1 MTADR
6 PGEAFWATAPKAALD
21 ALSAPAERG
30 LSAAEATAR
39 RAHYGPNL
47 LHAGPTR
54 SSLSLFLGQFTNP
67 IVLVLVAASV
77 LSYFLGDRPTA
88 VIILVIVLASG
99 GLGFWQERSANDAV
113 AKLLA
118 IVQVHATVL
127 RDSQSVDIPA
137 ADIVP
142 GDILVLAAGDGIPAD
157 ALLLVSKDLYVDEST
172 LTGETFPVEKTPG
185 PVPPETPLANRTG
198 ALFMG
203 THVVS
208 GSARALVMRTG
219 TATEFGRVSQ
229 RLAQRTDE
237 PEFERGIRRFG
248 YFLVQVALVL
258 VMAIFAINVYLH
270 KPVLDSFLFSLALAI
285 GITPQL
291 LPAVISINLAHG
303 ARQMANV
310 RVIVKKLASIEN
322 FGSMT
327 VLCSDKTGTLTEGV
341 VHLKQALDPRGVD
354 SEDVHRWAYLNAHFQ
369 SGFTN
374 PIDDSICASASFDLS
389 EWRKLDEEP
398 YDFVRKRLSVLL
410 EHGGRR
416 VLVTKGA
423 LTKVL
428 AVSTQVR
435 MADGT
440 AHQLGEVAEA
450 VQTLYRDLSSQGFR
464 TLGVAVR
471 EDMAEDHIDKTDERE
486 MTFVGLLVL
495 FDPPKADAKA
505 AVAALSHL
513 GVTLKIITGDNA
525 LVAATSGRA
534 MGLLTPRVMTGGE
547 LTHLTDAA
555 IARRAPG
562 VDIFAEVEPNQKE
575 DILRAFRAAGE
586 VVGFL
591 GDGVNDAGALH
602 VADVGISVNTAVDV
616 AKEAASIVLL
626 DKDLSV
632 LARGVEEGRTTF
644 SNTLKY
650 VFMATSGNFGN
661 MFSMAGA
668 SLFLPFLPLLPTQIL
683 LLNLL
688 TDFPAMTISTDR
700 TDPELVDHPRRWNV
714 KFIRDFMLVFGPVS
728 SIMDYATFAILL
740 LVLHVDEIGF
750 RTGWFLE
757 SVCTAALIVLVI
769 RTRRPFWR
777 SRPGPWLVVATV
789 AVSAVAV
796 ALPFTPIGPLF
807 HFRPISSAFIAM
819 LVVIIAAYIVMVE
832 VAKQFFFRLAHSA
845 RLG

>member
-1 MTADR
+1 M
-6 PGEAFWATAPKAALD
+6 ESFWAVAPQAALD
-21 ALSAPAERG
+21 ALSTSADRG
-30 LSAAEATAR
+30 VSAAEAAAR
-39 RAHYGPNL
+39 RVRFGPNL
-47 LHAGPTR
+47 LHTAASRGN
-54 SSLSLFLGQFTNP
+54 LSLFLGQITNP

-77 LSYFLGDRPTA
+77 LSYFLGDRSTA
-88 VIILVIVLASG
+88 VIIIVIVLASS

-118 IVQVHATVL
+118 IVQVHTAVL
-127 RDSQSVDIPA
+127 RDGLRVDIPVT
-137 ADIVP
+137 DVVP
-142 GDILVLAAGDGIPAD
+142 GDILILAAGDGIAAD

-185 PVPPETPLANRTG
+185 PVPPETPLAKRTG

-208 GSARALVMRTG
+208 GSGRALVVRTG

-303 ARQMANV
+303 ARHMAHV
-310 RVIVKKLASIEN
+310 KVIVKKLTSIEN
-322 FGSMT
+322 FGAMT

-354 SEDVHRWAYLNAHFQ
+354 SEVVHRWAYLNAHFQ
-369 SGFTN
+369 TGFTN

-428 AVSTQVR
+428 AVSTQVL
-435 MADGT
+435 MADGST
-440 AHQLGEVAEA
+440 HPIGEVADA
-450 VQTLYRDLSSQGFR
+450 VQTLYHDLSSQGYR

-471 EDMAEDHIDKTDERE
+471 EDMPEDRIDKTAERE

-495 FDPPKADAKA
+495 YDPPKADAKA
-505 AVAALSHL
+505 AVAALAHL

-525 LVAATSGRA
+525 LVATTSGRA
-534 MGLLTPRVMTGGE
+534 MGLPTPRVMTGTE
-547 LTHLTDAA
+547 VTQLSEAA
-555 IARRAPG
+555 LARRAPG
-562 VDIFAEVEPNQKE
+562 VDIFAEVEPHQKE

-688 TDFPAMTISTDR
+688 TDFPAITISTDR

-714 KFIRDFMLVFGPVS
+714 KFIRDFMLVFGPIS
-728 SIMDYATFAILL
+728 SVMDYATFAILV
-740 LVLHVDEIGF
+740 LVLHVDEGGF

-777 SRPGPWLVVATV
+777 SRPGPWLVVATFAVV
-789 AVSAVAV
+789 AATV
-796 ALPFTPIGPLF
+796 ALPFTPIAPLF
-807 HFRPISSAFIAM
+807 HFRPIPPAFIG
-819 LVVIIAAYIVMVE
+819 VVVLITVAYIAMAE
-832 VAKQFFFRLAHSA
+832 VAKHFFYRLDRSA
-845 RLG
+845 RWG

>member
-1 MTADR
+1 M
-6 PGEAFWATAPKAALD
+6 APKAALD
-21 ALSAPAERG
+21 GLSTSVGQG
-30 LSAAEATAR
+30 LSAAEAVAR
-39 RAHYGPNL
+39 RARWGPNL
-47 LHAGPTR
+47 LHAAPSRG
-54 SSLSLFLGQFTNP
+54 SLSLFLGQLINP

-77 LSYFLGDRPTA
+77 LSYFLGDPSTA
-88 VIILVIVLASG
+88 VIIIVIVLTSS

-127 RDSQSVDIPA
+127 RDGLRVAIPV
-137 ADIVP
+137 ADVVP
-142 GDILVLAAGDGIPAD
+142 GDIIVLAAGDGIPAD

-185 PVPPETPLANRTG
+185 PVAPDTPLAKRTG

-208 GSARALVMRTG
+208 GSGRALVVRTG
-219 TATEFGRVSQ
+219 AATEFGRVSQ

-303 ARQMANV
+303 ARHMASV
-310 RVIVKKLASIEN
+310 KVIVKKLTSIEN

-369 SGFTN
+369 TGFAN
-374 PIDDSICASASFDLS
+374 PIDDSICASASYDLS

-428 AVSTQVR
+428 AVSTKVL

-440 AHQLGEVAEA
+440 AHPLGEVAET

-471 EDMAEDHIDKTDERE
+471 EDMPEDRIDKTAESE

-505 AVAALSHL
+505 AVAALAHL

-534 MGLLTPRVMTGGE
+534 MGLPTPRVMTGGE
-547 LTHLTDAA
+547 LTHLSDAA
-555 IARRAPG
+555 LARRAPG
-562 VDIFAEVEPNQKE
+562 IDIFAEVEPNQKE
-575 DILRAFRAAGE
+575 DVLRAFRAAGE

-688 TDFPAMTISTDR
+688 TDFPAITISTDR

-714 KFIRDFMLVFGPVS
+714 KFIRDFMLVFGPIS
-728 SIMDYATFAILL
+728 SVMDYATFAILL
-740 LVLHVDEIGF
+740 LVLRVDEVGF

-789 AVSAVAV
+789 GVVAATV

-807 HFRPISSAFIAM
+807 HFRPIPPTFIGMVVVITVAYIAM
-819 LVVIIAAYIVMVE
+819 AE
-832 VAKQFFFRLAHSA
+832 VAKHFFYRLARGA

>member
-1 MTADR
+1 LSVDR
-6 PGEAFWATAPKAALD
+6 FSEAFWATAPKGALD
-21 ALSAPAERG
+21 ALSTSAERG
-30 LSAAEATAR
+30 LSAAEAAAR
-39 RAHYGPNL
+39 RARYGPNL
-47 LHAGPTR
+47 LRAAPTR
-54 SSLSLFLGQFTNP
+54 GNLRLFLGQFTNP
-67 IVLVLVAASV
+67 IILVLVAAAV

-88 VIILVIVLASG
+88 IIIVVIVLASG
-99 GLGFWQERSANDAV
+99 ALGFWQERSANDAV

-127 RDSQSVDIPA
+127 RDGQHVDIPV
-137 ADIVP
+137 ADVVP
-142 GDILVLAAGDGIPAD
+142 GDIQVLAAGDGIAAD
-157 ALLLVSKDLYVDEST
+157 ALLLISKDLYVDEAT

-185 PVPPETPLANRTG
+185 PVPPENPLAKRTG

-208 GSARALVMRTG
+208 GSGQALIVRTG
-219 TATEFGRVSQ
+219 MATEFGRISQ
-229 RLAQRTDE
+229 RLGQRADE

-248 YFLVQVALVL
+248 YFLVEVALVL
-258 VMAIFAINVYLH
+258 VMAIFGINVYLH

-303 ARQMANV
+303 ARRMADV
-310 RVIVKKLASIEN
+310 KVIVKKLTSIEN
-322 FGSMT
+322 LGSMT

-354 SEDVHRWAYLNAHFQ
+354 SADVHRWAYLNAHFQ
-369 SGFTN
+369 TGFAN
-374 PIDDSICASASFDLS
+374 PIDDSICATASYDVS

-410 EHGGRR
+410 EHGGKR

-428 AVSTQVR
+428 AVSTQAR
-435 MADGT
+435 LADGT
-440 AHQLGEVAEA
+440 THPLGDVAEA

-464 TLGVAVR
+464 TLGVALR
-471 EDMAEDHIDKTDERE
+471 EDLPDDRIDKTSERD

-495 FDPPKADAKA
+495 FDPPKPDAKA
-505 AVAALSHL
+505 AVAALTRL
-513 GVTLKIITGDNA
+513 GVILKIITGDNA
-525 LVAATSGRA
+525 LVAATSGRE
-534 MGLLTPRVMTGGE
+534 MGLQTPRVMTGSE
-547 LTHLTDAA
+547 VTHLSEIAL
-555 IARRAPG
+555 ARRVPS
-562 VDIFAEVEPNQKE
+562 VDIFAEVEPHQKE
-575 DILRAFRAAGE
+575 DILRAFHAAGD

-616 AKEAASIVLL
+616 AKEAAAIVLL

-688 TDFPAMTISTDR
+688 TDLPAITISTDS
-700 TDPELVDHPRRWNV
+700 TDPELVAKPRRWNV
-714 KFIRDFMLVFGPVS
+714 KFLRDFMLVFGPIS
-728 SIMDYATFAILL
+728 SVLDYLTFAILL
-740 LVLHVDEIGF
+740 LVLRVGEVGF

-757 SVCTAALIVLVI
+757 SVCTAALIVLVF

-777 SRPGPWLVVATV
+777 SRPGPWLVIATV
-789 AVSAVAV
+789 AVVAATV
-796 ALPFTPIGPLF
+796 ALPFTPLGPLF
-807 HFRPISSAFIAM
+807 HFQPIPPAFIAM
-819 LVVIIAAYIVMVE
+819 VGVIIAVYIFMAE
-832 VAKQFFFRLAHSA
+832 VAKHIFFLRATSA
-845 RLG
+845 RL

>member
-1 MTADR
+1 M
-6 PGEAFWATAPKAALD
+6 APKDALD
-21 ALSAPAERG
+21 GFSTSVGQG
-30 LSAAEATAR
+30 LSAAEAVAR
-39 RAHYGPNL
+39 RARWGPNL
-47 LHAGPTR
+47 LHAAPSRG
-54 SSLSLFLGQFTNP
+54 SLSLFLGQLINP

-77 LSYFLGDRPTA
+77 LSYFLGDPSTA
-88 VIILVIVLASG
+88 VIIIVIVLTSS

-127 RDSQSVDIPA
+127 RDGLRVAIPV
-137 ADIVP
+137 ADVVP
-142 GDILVLAAGDGIPAD
+142 GDIIVLAAGDGIPAD

-185 PVPPETPLANRTG
+185 PVAPDTPLAKRTG

-208 GSARALVMRTG
+208 GSGRALVVRTG
-219 TATEFGRVSQ
+219 AATEFGRVSQ

-303 ARQMANV
+303 ARHMASV
-310 RVIVKKLASIEN
+310 KVIVKKLTSIEN

-369 SGFTN
+369 TGFAN
-374 PIDDSICASASFDLS
+374 PIDDSICASASYDLS

-428 AVSTQVR
+428 AVSTKVL

-440 AHQLGEVAEA
+440 AHPLGEVAET

-471 EDMAEDHIDKTDERE
+471 EDMPEDRIDKTAESE

-505 AVAALSHL
+505 AVAALAHL

-534 MGLLTPRVMTGGE
+534 MGLPTPRVMTGGE
-547 LTHLTDAA
+547 LTHLSGAA
-555 IARRAPG
+555 LARRVPG
-562 VDIFAEVEPNQKE
+562 IDIFAEVEPNQKE
-575 DILRAFRAAGE
+575 DVLRAFRAAGE

-688 TDFPAMTISTDR
+688 TDFPAITISTDR

-714 KFIRDFMLVFGPVS
+714 KFIRDFMLVFGPIS
-728 SIMDYATFAILL
+728 SVMDYATFAILL
-740 LVLHVDEIGF
+740 LVLRVDEVGF

-789 AVSAVAV
+789 GVVAATV

-807 HFRPISSAFIAM
+807 HFRPIPPTFIGMVVVITVAYIAM
-819 LVVIIAAYIVMVE
+819 AE
-832 VAKQFFFRLAHSA
+832 VAKHFFYRLARGA